1 MNYKKMIP
9 LMALAATIAACGQP
23 DNFEW
28 FPDVDDTFAPSV
40 SANVAGLSIFNN
52 RTTHVST
59 LPQTVTFSAN
69 EPATIF
75 YTTNGS
81 EPTSTS
87 PSVNIT
93 SGNASATGPSIS
105 ITNTV
110 LKFFG
115 IDKATAP
122 NQSPTVTGTIKSP

>member
-9 LMALAATIAACGQP
+9 FLALAASISACGS
-23 DNFEW
+23 DIEW
-28 FPDVDDTFAPSV
+28 FPDVDDTFAPTV
-40 SANVAGLSIFNN
+40 SASIAGKSIFNN
-52 RTTHVST
+52 ATTHVST

-81 EPTSTS
+81 EPTATS
-87 PSVNIT
+87 ASVNIAT
-93 SGNASATGPSIS
+93 GNASATGPSIS
-105 ITNTV
+105 VTNTV

-115 IDKATAP
+115 IDKATTP
-122 NQSPTVTGTIKSP
+122 NQSATVTNTIKSP